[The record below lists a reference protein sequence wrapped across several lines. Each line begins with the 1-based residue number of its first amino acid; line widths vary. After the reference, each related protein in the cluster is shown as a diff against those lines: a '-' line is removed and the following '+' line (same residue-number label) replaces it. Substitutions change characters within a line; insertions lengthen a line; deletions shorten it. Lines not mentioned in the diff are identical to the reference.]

1 MLRAVSWRVAPI
13 RAAGPL
19 LNVSESCSWWSLSGP
34 HSVIRCV
41 LLPAFGTFWIGEGL
55 GLTWPGENWCIVG
68 LIAGFLCGTDRCA
81 NCPGVTCN
89 TKPRHIA
96 RCRMNWIKTIFCWTD
111 RAIHRSWKLCHCNS
125 CVARPGLVRAATRAT
140 TARVAGT
147 SFVCGPLGDTVG
159 ERAGGCPSPLTTPPA

>member
-1 MLRAVSWRVAPI
+1 VAPI
-13 RAAGPL
+13 RAADAL

-41 LLPAFGTFWIGEGL
+41 LLPAFGTFWMGEGL
-55 GLTWPGENWCIVG
+55 GLTWPGVNWSILG

-96 RCRMNWIKTIFCWTD
+96 RCRMKWIKTIFAGLIGPFID
-111 RAIHRSWKLCHCNS
+111 HGSFAIAIVVWLGLGWFVLPHVPLPHVWQAPVLFAGLLAILLESVLGA
-125 CVARPGLVRAATRAT
+125 ARRR
-140 TARVAGT
+140 
-147 SFVCGPLGDTVG
+147 
-159 ERAGGCPSPLTTPPA
+159 